1 MLAPVHLEDAMS
13 TKQQAVE
20 AVVKNSD
27 QFRPDFARWLCDN
40 FQIYEK
46 FESHGRIMGAK
57 RSRYSARTIV
67 EFIRHHTALREKDSE
82 FKITNN
88 VIPDMARLFS
98 MLNPQYADLFEF
110 RSTHM
115 RDGLTVAQ
123 MAKVS

>member
-1 MLAPVHLEDAMS
+1 MA
-13 TKQQAVE
+13 TKQEAVE

-27 QFRPDFARWLCDN
+27 QFRSDFARWLCDN
-40 FQIYEK
+40 FPIYEK

-67 EFIRHHTALREKDSE
+67 EFIRHHTALRENDGE

-115 RDGLTVAQ
+115 RDSVTVAQ
-123 MAKVS
+123 IARAA